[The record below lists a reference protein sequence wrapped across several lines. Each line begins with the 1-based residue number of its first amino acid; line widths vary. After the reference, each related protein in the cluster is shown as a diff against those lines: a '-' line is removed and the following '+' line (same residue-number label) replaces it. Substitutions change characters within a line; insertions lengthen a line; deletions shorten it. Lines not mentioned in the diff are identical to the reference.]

1 MATII
6 IVGILLSLVSISN
19 KSVVRKEPEAFF
31 DLADEIGFET
41 KRVLDYGVIN
51 PAQGSVENLAGRL
64 LENYSEY
71 ISNEDVAFVYGNR
84 DEVYAISYNQVN
96 TIAVSLLTNSFIT
109 LPVTTR
115 NIIEARRE
123 TGTNIATVRIRDNDF
138 DFDLKPG
145 QNFYFVLI
153 KDEDGEQFVT
163 VK

>member
-1 MATII
+1 M
-6 IVGILLSLVSISN
+6 
-19 KSVVRKEPEAFF
+19 
-31 DLADEIGFET
+31 
-41 KRVLDYGVIN
+41 
-51 PAQGSVENLAGRL
+51 
-64 LENYSEY
+64 
-71 ISNEDVAFVYGNR
+71 